1 MRNSW
6 RCVNNSRACACIM
19 DNGGSCYRGAR
30 IARRGATL
38 ETWHHSSAEPSP
50 YYEPSDGPSFP
61 ALVSTLPP
69 SAVTRLALQ
78 PQSHA
83 LPRLGDLGEGGRVR
97 VMNVPKIGKL
107 IVNVL
112 VAGGRS
118 APAQRH
124 SRTSDIIVNTD
135 PHHKHLHL
143 DVSIRT
149 LHTY

>member
-1 MRNSW
+1 M
-6 RCVNNSRACACIM
+6 A
-19 DNGGSCYRGAR
+19 
-30 IARRGATL
+30 
-38 ETWHHSSAEPSP
+38 
-50 YYEPSDGPSFP
+50 
-61 ALVSTLPP
+61 TLPP
-69 SAVTRLALQ
+69 SAVTRLGSQ

-83 LPRLGDLGEGGRVR
+83 LPRLGDLGGGGRVR

-124 SRTSDIIVNTD
+124 SGTSDIIVNTD

>member
-1 MRNSW
+1 
-6 RCVNNSRACACIM
+6 M
-19 DNGGSCYRGAR
+19 DLRFQ
-30 IARRGATL
+30 L
-38 ETWHHSSAEPSP
+38 LSSVHASHQ
-50 YYEPSDGPSFP
+50 YSD
-61 ALVSTLPP
+61 PP
-69 SAVTRLALQ
+69 RLAASA
-78 PQSHA
+78 QSHA

-124 SRTSDIIVNTD
+124 SGTSDIIVNTD